1 MIAQHAVAKHGATV
15 ALPLALL
22 PFDPWWLVFVP
33 LGLVLGWMA
42 RAGRMVGESR
52 SWRDIGRDLS
62 VSVLIGGANGL
73 LAALV
78 IWKFG
83 LTYLPGL
90 AVAFACA
97 FGGVQSLETA
107 VRWLR
112 RHIVSD
118 AETEGRKRQNAQ
130 IMAAENKVSDLARIA
145 QRLDADNERDGLK
158 P

>member
-73 LAALV
+73 LAALA

-90 AVAFACA
+90 AVAFVCA
-97 FGGVQSLETA
+97 FGGVQSLDTA
-107 VRWLR
+107 VRWGW
-112 RHIVSD
+112 RHFAND
-118 AETEGRKRQNAQ
+118 AAAEGRARQKAQ
-130 IMAAENKVSDLARIA
+130 VMMAENKLSDLERIA
-145 QRLDADNERDGLK
+145 RQLDADNEREGL
-158 P
+158 